1 MIALTR
7 SFLTRLF
14 SSLSTLFLV
23 SLLIFFVFQIIPGD
37 PILSKLGPEADPALE
52 ALLRKELGLDKPPMA
67 RYLDWVVSLLRGDLG
82 TSIRFQ
88 MPVQQLIAERLPNTL
103 ALTLWSF
110 FLIVFISL
118 PLGLWLAKN
127 NNSTLGLF
135 INAFTQLGIAI
146 PSFWLAI
153 MLMLIFGLRLGWL
166 PIHGYVPFSKDPWGF
181 MRSLLLPG
189 IAISTSSIAI
199 VIRYLRA
206 SVLDEMLQDYV
217 RTARNKGLSE
227 NTILIRHVLRNAFL
241 PVLTILGVLL
251 INILTGSIV
260 IESTFSIPGIGQLL
274 QTAIRSRDL
283 PLVQGITLYI
293 AAVVTFGFLFVDLLS
308 AKIDP
313 RINDRGDRA

>member
-1 MIALTR
+1 MTR
-7 SFLTRLF
+7 SLLTKIM
-14 SSLSTLFLV
+14 SSFFTLFLV
-23 SLLIFFVFQIIPGD
+23 SLLVFFVFQIIPGD
-37 PILSKLGPEADPALE
+37 PVLSRLGPEADPALE

-67 RYLDWVVSLLRGDLG
+67 RYLDWVVSLSKGDLG

-88 MPVQQLIAERLPNTL
+88 LPVKDLIASRLPNTL
-103 ALTLWSF
+103 ALAIWSF
-110 FLIVFISL
+110 FLIVTVSL

-127 NNSTLGLF
+127 HNTLPGLLL
-135 INAFTQLGIAI
+135 NALSQLGIAI

-166 PIHGYVPFSKDPWGF
+166 PIHGYVPFHENPLGF
-181 MRSLLLPG
+181 IRAMLLPG
-189 IAISTSSIAI
+189 LAISASSIAI

-206 SVLDEMLQDYV
+206 SILDQMQQDYV
-217 RTARNKGLSE
+217 RTARNKGLTE
-227 NTILIRHVLRNAFL
+227 NTILRRHVLRNAFL

-251 INILTGSIV
+251 VNILTGSIV

-274 QTAIRSRDL
+274 QTAIKNRDL

-293 AAVVTFGFLFVDLLS
+293 AGVVTFGFLLVDIIS

-313 RINDRGDRA
+313 RIGSKEEGA